1 VIGWLSGVVRV
12 RDPAAG
18 TMIVDANGVGWEVI
32 VSLQTF
38 AAVSEVG
45 GPVELWIHTHVREDA
60 IILFGFTRL
69 EERKLFRMLT
79 SVPKVGPK
87 VAMALLGGFPVE
99 RLVSA
104 IAGEDATSLQ
114 SIPGIGKKTA
124 EQTVLS
130 LKDKILDVGIA
141 SADTPLPPVGGA
153 PTPTSAAE
161 QLEREAQLA
170 LVEWGF
176 RAREAERAIGEVRRA
191 LGDAIVELDLAEL
204 LRRAMQVLT
213 RPK

>member
-1 VIGWLSGVVRV
+1 MIGWLSGIVRV
-12 RDPAAG
+12 RDPASG

-38 AAVSEVG
+38 AAVADVG
-45 GPVELWIHTHVREDA
+45 GPVELWVHTHVREDA
-60 IILFGFTRL
+60 IVLFGFTRL
-69 EERKLFRMLT
+69 EERKLFRLLT

-104 IAGEDATSLQ
+104 IAGEDAASLQ

-130 LKDKILDVGIA
+130 LKDKVLDVGITPSDAPLPTTGEASPPA
-141 SADTPLPPVGGA
+141 SAL
-153 PTPTSAAE
+153 E

-176 RAREAERAIGEVRRA
+176 RPKEAERAVQEVRRS
-191 LGDAIVELDLAEL
+191 LGDALVSLDLAEL

>member
-130 LKDKILDVGIA
+130 LKEKILDVGIA

>member
-1 VIGWLSGVVRV
+1 MIGWLSGVVRV

-18 TMIVDANGVGWEVI
+18 TVIVDANGVGWEVL

-38 AAVSEVG
+38 AAVTEVG
-45 GPVELWIHTHVREDA
+45 GFVELWIHTHVREDA
-60 IILFGFTRL
+60 LVLFGFTRL
-69 EERKLFRMLT
+69 EERKLFRLLT

-99 RLVSA
+99 RLVRA
-104 IAGEDATSLQ
+104 IASGDAGTLQ

-130 LKDKILDVGIA
+130 LHDKVLDVGIA
-141 SADTPLPPVGGA
+141 PDELVVPSPGGDAGPV
-153 PTPTSAAE
+153 AAGD
-161 QLEREAQLA
+161 QLMREAELA

-176 RAREAERAIGEVRRA
+176 RATDAERALVEVRRTLA
-191 LGDAIVELDLAEL
+191 DAFDSIDLAEL

>member
-18 TMIVDANGVGWEVI
+18 TVIVDANGVGWEVI

-38 AAVSEVG
+38 AAVTELG
-45 GPVELWIHTHVREDA
+45 GRVELWIHTHVREDA
-60 IILFGFTRL
+60 IVLFGFTRL
-69 EERKLFRMLT
+69 EERKLFRLLT

-99 RLVSA
+99 QLVRA
-104 IAGEDATSLQ
+104 IASGDAGTLQ

-130 LKDKILDVGIA
+130 LHDKVLDVGIVPDDVVVPPTGGDA
-141 SADTPLPPVGGA
+141 SPVS
-153 PTPTSAAE
+153 PSE

-170 LVEWGF
+170 LIEWGF
-176 RAREAERAIGEVRRA
+176 RAKDAERALVEVRRT
-191 LGDAIVELDLAEL
+191 LGDAFPTVDLAEL